1 MLQSPTPTL
10 AVPLDSGKHKQ
21 GEDQSSSVKGSI
33 LAAARTLSV
42 NTMPN
47 RGSSPVNQVHKS
59 EHFQTR
65 VRTVRPGQQSKKT
78 TSAQPLLQ
86 QLIQALGRKGSQR
99 HTNHCR
105 NLFQKHE
112 EASNSPLKSSA
123 PGTLKHNNRSPA
135 EISDQA
141 DDWTDDQISELLEQ
155 MQNFRELVQTTDFAT
170 NTPKHYSELS
180 QRIGHMQKQW
190 QRSDPTDDIAIHN
203 DQIGALIG
211 RMEQLEACLEKLGQ
225 KENQWTCV
233 CELEQEV
240 TRLKEER
247 TKDIQHF
254 LETSRQVRQVIDEQE
269 TITRNLGLMTQLVNN
284 TGQNYAS
291 QFRRTGV
298 LQTQVIELQAQ
309 VGNLQKQSQWFEAQ
323 MRKSWDFAGSSTS
336 GPTGPKYGGDFL

>member
-10 AVPLDSGKHKQ
+10 AVLVDSGKHKQ

-33 LAAARTLSV
+33 LAAAPTLSV
-42 NTMPN
+42 NTMP
-47 RGSSPVNQVHKS
+47 GQESSPVNQVHRP

-65 VRTVRPGQQSKKT
+65 VRTVRPGQQSQKT

-86 QLIQALGRKGSQR
+86 QLIQALGRKGQGSQP

-105 NLFQKHE
+105 TLFQKHE
-112 EASNSPLKSSA
+112 EASNFLSRASA
-123 PGTLKHNNRSPA
+123 PVTLKHNNGRSA
-135 EISDQA
+135 ETSDQL
-141 DDWTDDQISELLEQ
+141 DEWTDDQISELLGQ

-170 NTPKHYSELS
+170 NTPKDYSELS

-190 QRSDPTDDIAIHN
+190 QRADPTDDIAIHN

-211 RMEQLEACLEKLGQ
+211 RMEHLEACIESLSQ
-225 KENQWTCV
+225 KENQWTRV

-254 LETSRQVRQVIDEQE
+254 LETSRQVREVTDEQK
-269 TITRNLGLMTQLVNN
+269 TVTRNLGLMTQLVNT

-309 VGNLQKQSQWFEAQ
+309 VGYLQRQSEWFETQ
-323 MRKSWDFAGSSTS
+323 MRTS
-336 GPTGPKYGGDFL
+336 GPTGPQYGGNFL